1 MNELPY
7 RGEIYVIAAPSGAGK
22 TSLVKALTESMPGLA
37 PSVSHTTRSPRP
49 GEKDAVHYH
58 FITQAEFDTMV
69 SDGEFLE
76 HAHVYGNSYGTA
88 HSEVNHKLDLGTD
101 ILLDIDWQGARQV
114 KRHYPDA
121 HTIFIM
127 PPSREELRRR
137 LHHRGQDSEEVI
149 KRRMLK
155 AIDEMDHYTEFD
167 YLVIN
172 DQFDDALADLQT
184 LVRSRRLKT
193 PRQGHKHDELLK
205 RLLDSIE

>member
-22 TSLVKALTESMPGLA
+22 TSLVKALTESMQGLA

-49 GEKDAVHYH
+49 GEEDGVHYH
-58 FITQAEFDTMV
+58 FTDQPGFDEMV
-69 SDGEFLE
+69 DKGDFLE
-76 HAHVYGNSYGTA
+76 HAHVYGNSYGTSHA
-88 HSEVNHKLDLGTD
+88 EVNNKLDQGID

-114 KRHYPDA
+114 KIHYPDA

-149 KRRMLK
+149 NRRMLK
-155 AIDEMDHYTEFD
+155 AIDEMGHHNEFD
-167 YLVIN
+167 YLIIN
-172 DQFDDALADLQT
+172 DSFDDALADLQT

-193 PRQGHKHDELLK
+193 PRQGYKHDELLQ